1 MNFNF
6 FDWIRDGVKRSVLL
20 GVSDA
25 VQTMGTP
32 ADEESSKEKN
42 LSFLQDEDQSDP
54 ARRRVTANSASNSGS
69 GQRKLGRSLSD
80 IQPAREVG

>member
-25 VQTMGTP
+25 VQTMGMP
-32 ADEESSKEKN
+32 QEEESSKDKI
-42 LSFLQDEDQSDP
+42 LSFLQDGTQGASS
-54 ARRRVTANSASNSGS
+54 RRKVPSSANSS
-69 GQRKLGRSLSD
+69 GQKKLGRSIND
-80 IQPAREVG
+80 IHGAKEAS

>member
-25 VQTMGTP
+25 VEQIGMP
-32 ADEESSKEKN
+32 EDEENSRTKI
-42 LSFLQDEDQSDP
+42 LGFLQEDNETGVP
-54 ARRRVTANSASNSGS
+54 RKRITGS
-69 GQRKLGRSLSD
+69 PSTGSTRKLGRSITD
-80 IQPAREVG
+80 IHSSK

>member
-25 VQTMGTP
+25 VEQIGMP
-32 ADEESSKEKN
+32 EDEETSRTKI
-42 LSFLQDEDQSDP
+42 LDFLQDDNKTDIPRKRITSSP
-54 ARRRVTANSASNSGS
+54 SAGS
-69 GQRKLGRSLSD
+69 ARKLGRSITD
-80 IQPAREVG
+80 IHSSK